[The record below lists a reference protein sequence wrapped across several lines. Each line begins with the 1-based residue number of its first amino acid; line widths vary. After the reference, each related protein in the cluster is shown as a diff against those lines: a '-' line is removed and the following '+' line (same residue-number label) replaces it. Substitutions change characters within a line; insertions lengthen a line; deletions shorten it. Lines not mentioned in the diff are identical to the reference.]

1 GVYYGRQFVDNMFQG
16 TDDTLALTIQ
26 SLDTATE
33 SLELTKVTI
42 GDVNAGLETV
52 EEAALNISKTITDT
66 RPLLDQ
72 VGVVVSHNAPQTLE
86 AVQASIPNIAEVAG
100 AIDQAMPTLSAF
112 SINENF
118 MGFSLDYNLG
128 IDYAPPV
135 PFDETFDD
143 LGAGLEGLP
152 EE

>member
-1 GVYYGRQFVDNMFQG
+1 MFRRIIGIVMFLLGAVGLIISVAGVYYGRQFVDNMFQG

-86 AVQASIPNIAEVAG
+86 AVQASIPNIA
-100 AIDQAMPTLSAF
+100 
-112 SINENF
+112 
-118 MGFSLDYNLG
+118 
-128 IDYAPPV
+128 
-135 PFDETFDD
+135 
-143 LGAGLEGLP
+143 
-152 EE
+152 